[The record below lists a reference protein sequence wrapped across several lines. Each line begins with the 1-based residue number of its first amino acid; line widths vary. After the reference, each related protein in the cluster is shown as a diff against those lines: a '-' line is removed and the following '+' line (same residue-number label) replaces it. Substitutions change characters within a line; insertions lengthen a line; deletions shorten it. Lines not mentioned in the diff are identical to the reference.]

1 MKITDRSLLMLGCDG
16 PDVEELQR
24 FLAEKGYYRAR
35 IDGFFGT
42 LTRAAVR
49 EYQADHG
56 LKVDGMA
63 GPITLSLMFPEIVT
77 RPAVAAADP
86 EISALAKQVVMVCS
100 LLPEIRETNGP
111 NRSPF
116 IDKMTRDLGLPLG
129 VPWCM
134 VLVQWVFK
142 LAGAELGLR
151 DDPLKPD
158 TGGCLD
164 LWYRVPRE
172 WRHGPREGKTGDI
185 GILDWGGG
193 SGHTFI
199 VKDYSGGVYR
209 TYSTY
214 EGNTNKAGSR
224 EGDGFYQKDRKW
236 SMPQLKGFI
245 RVPMPA
251 A

>member
-1 MKITDRSLLMLGCDG
+1 MKITDRTLLQVGSSG
-16 PDVEELQR
+16 ADVEELQR
-24 FLAEKGYYRAR
+24 YLTENGYYRGK
-35 IDGFFGT
+35 IDGKYGK
-42 LTRAAVR
+42 LTRAAVDA
-49 EYQADHG
+49 YQADHD
-56 LKVDGMA
+56 LIRDGEA
-63 GPITLSLMFPEIVT
+63 GPITLSLMFPAMVT
-77 RPAVAAADP
+77 AAQTQPDP
-86 EISALAKQVVMVCS
+86 EVSPLARQVVLVCS

-111 NRSPF
+111 NRSPM

-142 LAGAELGLR
+142 LAGAELNLR
-151 DDPLKPD
+151 EDPLKPD

-164 LWYRVPRE
+164 LWNRVPKS
-172 WRHGPREGKTGDI
+172 WRHGPLEGRPGDI

-193 SGHTFI
+193 KGHTFI
-199 VKDYSGGVYR
+199 VKSYSGGYYR

-214 EGNTNKAGSR
+214 EGNTNSAGSR
-224 EGDGFYQKDRKW
+224 EGDGFYPKVRKW